1 MNIASISQR
10 KVVTVDEHASLQEA
24 AQLMRDRHVGAV
36 VVTRGDAGASHLMGV
51 LTDRDLALLV
61 VAEGRSPH
69 MQVGAALGDA
79 GSQGLVAIPQK
90 ASIAESAEAMREAG
104 VRRLL
109 LIDSQGRLTGIV
121 TLDDLIASYA
131 DQLGDIAAALE
142 RGIEH
147 EVERSAGDVGDH
159 DASPVLVPPDLAVTW
174 RRVFEP

>member
-1 MNIASISQR
+1 MNIATISQR
-10 KVVTVDEHASLQEA
+10 SVVAVDEHASLQEA

-36 VVTRGDAGASHLMGV
+36 VVTRGDAGNTSLVGM

-61 VAEGRSPH
+61 VAEGRSPRA
-69 MQVGAALGDA
+69 QVGGAVGNTD
-79 GSQGLVAIPQK
+79 GQGLVAISPT
-90 ASIAESAEAMREAG
+90 ASMAEAAETMREAG

-109 LIDSQGRLTGIV
+109 LIDGQGRLTGIV

-131 DQLGDIAAALE
+131 DQLGDVAAALE

-147 EVERSAGDVGDH
+147 EIERDSAAD
-159 DASPVLVPPDLAVTW
+159 DAVAAPVLVPPDLAVNW

>member
-1 MNIASISQR
+1 MNIATISQR
-10 KVVTVDEHASLQEA
+10 SVVAVDEHASLQEA

-36 VVTRGDAGASHLMGV
+36 VVTRGDAGHTRLVGL

-61 VAEGRSPH
+61 VAEGRSPRA
-69 MQVGAALGDA
+69 QVGGAVGQA
-79 GSQGLVAIPQK
+79 GGKGLVAISPQ
-90 ASIAESAEAMREAG
+90 ASQAEAAQTMREAG

-109 LIDSQGRLTGIV
+109 LIDGQGHLTGIV

-131 DQLGDIAAALE
+131 DQLGDVAAALE

-147 EVERSAGDVGDH
+147 EVDRDRATD
-159 DASPVLVPPDLAVTW
+159 DADAAPVLVPPDLAVSW